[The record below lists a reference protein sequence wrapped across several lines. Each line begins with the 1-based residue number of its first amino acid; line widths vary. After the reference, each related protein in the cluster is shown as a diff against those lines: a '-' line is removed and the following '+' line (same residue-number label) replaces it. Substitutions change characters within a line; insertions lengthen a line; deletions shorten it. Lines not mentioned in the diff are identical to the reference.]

1 MKKSYKEAYQAPE
14 AKAFVLSQSL
24 TLLTGFSFDGDLEDP
39 DYDTDWGKPSNE
51 RPGTPGPL

>member
-14 AKAFVLSQSL
+14 AKAFVLSQPL

-39 DYDTDWGKPSNE
+39 AYDTDWGSPVDA
-51 RPGTPGPL
+51 RPGTPSPF